1 VVEVEGGRVGLRLLD
16 RIPGASP
23 GVRRG
28 PARVVGGVAL
38 MLASAAVVVVLGLV
52 AVAAQPAVPVPAASA
67 PASAAAAWT
76 GGAGGQAPTAVTAA
90 PGETVWEVAD
100 RIAPEL
106 SGAERAAFAERIVT
120 ENRLTSVRLQP
131 GQVLRVPGS

>member
-1 VVEVEGGRVGLRLLD
+1 
-16 RIPGASP
+16 
-23 GVRRG
+23 
-28 PARVVGGVAL
+28 
-38 MLASAAVVVVLGLV
+38 
-52 AVAAQPAVPVPAASA
+52 
-67 PASAAAAWT
+67 
-76 GGAGGQAPTAVTAA
+76 VTAA